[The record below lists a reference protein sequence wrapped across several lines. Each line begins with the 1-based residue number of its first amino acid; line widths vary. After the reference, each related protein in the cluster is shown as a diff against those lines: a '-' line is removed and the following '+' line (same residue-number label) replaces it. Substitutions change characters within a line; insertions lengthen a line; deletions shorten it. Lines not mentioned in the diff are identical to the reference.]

1 MTVYFVLYFDCCCL
15 FAFIPYSNSLSS
27 QVFLGDGQ
35 TVHINNSAC
44 DHCIGLRPRFHHPKT
59 TQLPISI
66 THIPAAA
73 TTSMH
78 EVTDN
83 IDPPAML
90 PSAFPSV
97 DYISGTF
104 EPSPE
109 SMRVRRA
116 ESTSAALP
124 VPTLVL
130 PHVPLPS
137 MSPPPPPSPHTTVSP
152 VTQLDI
158 VGSHFSVYD
167 GQLDTNSNYTGFV
180 EVIGEVTVY

>member
-1 MTVYFVLYFDCCCL
+1 MPDSTTL
-15 FAFIPYSNSLSS
+15 IP
-27 QVFLGDGQ
+27 
-35 TVHINNSAC
+35 T
-44 DHCIGLRPRFHHPKT
+44 
-59 TQLPISI
+59 
-66 THIPAAA
+66 AA
-73 TTSMH
+73 TTSVH
-78 EVTDN
+78 EVTNN

-97 DYISGTF
+97 DYSSGTF

-116 ESTSAALP
+116 ESTSAAVP

-130 PHVPLPS
+130 PHVPIPN
-137 MSPPPPPSPHTTVSP
+137 MSPAPPPLSPHTTVGP

-158 VGSHFSVYD
+158 LGSQFPVYD

-180 EVIGEVTVY
+180 EVIGEVAMY

>member
-1 MTVYFVLYFDCCCL
+1 M
-15 FAFIPYSNSLSS
+15 
-27 QVFLGDGQ
+27 
-35 TVHINNSAC
+35 
-44 DHCIGLRPRFHHPKT
+44 R
-59 TQLPISI
+59 
-66 THIPAAA
+66 
-73 TTSMH
+73 

-83 IDPPAML
+83 IDPTAML

-97 DYISGTF
+97 DYSSGTI

-130 PHVPLPS
+130 PHVPIPSMLPS
-137 MSPPPPPSPHTTVSP
+137 LAPPPPPPSPHTTVGP

-158 VGSHFSVYD
+158 VGNHFSVYD
-167 GQLDTNSNYTGFV
+167 GQLDTSSNYTGFV
-180 EVIGEVTVY
+180 EVIGEVAVY

>member
-1 MTVYFVLYFDCCCL
+1 MLYFECCFL

-44 DHCIGLRPRFHHPKT
+44 DLCVGLRPRFHYPKT
-59 TQLPISI
+59 TQLPITT

-73 TTSMH
+73 TTSVRD
-78 EVTDN
+78 VTDN

-97 DYISGTF
+97 DYVSGTF

-109 SMRVRRA
+109 SVRVRRA

-130 PHVPLPS
+130 PHVPIPS
-137 MSPPPPPSPHTTVSP
+137 MSPPPPPPSPHTTVGP
-152 VTQLDI
+152 VTQLDT
-158 VGSHFSVYD
+158 VVTHFSVYD
-167 GQLDTNSNYTGFV
+167 GQLDTSSNYTGFV
-180 EVIGEVTVY
+180 ELIGEVTVYCLQ